1 MVRKLRSG
9 DVDMGIVG
17 YDMVR
22 EYGKVSISNFMCK
35 HFKGSVFFLTQ
46 EKKNFS
52 PKFGTG
58 TTVCLIMQEIYL
70 LRQHVCGIM
79 SLCISVCF
87 TWGRKNKILCF
98 FHVARMVKI
107 SLLFMMLLD
116 MESATLQSEY
126 AFSLAPEL
134 P

>member
-35 HFKGSVFFLTQ
+35 HFEGSVFFLTQ
-46 EKKNFS
+46 EKFQSQVWNRHYSLSDHAGDLPIKA
-52 PKFGTG
+52 T
-58 TTVCLIMQEIYL
+58 CLWDHVFMHICLLYMGQE
-70 LRQHVCGIM
+70 
-79 SLCISVCF
+79 
-87 TWGRKNKILCF
+87 KKILCL
-98 FHVARMVKI
+98 FHVARMMKI

-116 MESATLQSEY
+116 MESATLQSE
-126 AFSLAPEL
+126 
-134 P
+134 